1 MRDAGT
7 LKTKFALKIY
17 FENIN
22 VNFLKTFVA
31 RITDNHLLGW
41 PLAGVVLFQ
50 FHEDQSLK

>member
-31 RITDNHLLGW
+31 RIADDHLLGW